1 MLRKDDST
9 AQRRDVGDR
18 LQQVDQ
24 QEQVHRVA
32 PPPRS
37 HIHQEL

>member
-1 MLRKDDST
+1 MYRGNRSLLEVT
-9 AQRRDVGDR
+9 VGDQ
-18 LQQVDQ
+18 LHQVDQ